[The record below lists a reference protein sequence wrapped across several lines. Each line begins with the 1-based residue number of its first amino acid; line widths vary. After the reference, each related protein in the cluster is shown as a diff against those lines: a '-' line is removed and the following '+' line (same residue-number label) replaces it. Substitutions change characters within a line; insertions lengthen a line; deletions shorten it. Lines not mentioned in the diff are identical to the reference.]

1 MSGRASCFLSM
12 LFLVKL
18 FPEITIKSR
27 PVRKRLVRLLRKNLK
42 MVLKQIDAGVV
53 VTGEWD
59 CLEIET
65 SSLDEAQQR
74 RLVESIANTPG
85 ISLFLE
91 VDRYGLPDMEGIL
104 ALADRYYGARLP
116 GHSFAVR

>member
-1 MSGRASCFLSM
+1 M

-59 CLEIET
+59 CLKIET

-85 ISLFLE
+85 ISLIGRAH
-91 VDRYGLPDMEGIL
+91 V
-104 ALADRYYGARLP
+104 
-116 GHSFAVR
+116 